1 MKPMNCLF
9 LFAFLLSLTLLGQA
23 AERPNVILMMADDLG
38 YETLSA
44 NEGRIRARR
53 GERLHARFHQPEKGE
68 KEQTGKMISFRLINY
83 HE

>member
-1 MKPMNCLF
+1 MKTPNTLL
-9 LFAFLLSLTLLGQA
+9 LFAFLLSLAVLGQA

-53 GERLHARFHQPEKGE
+53 GERLHARFHQREKGE

>member
-1 MKPMNCLF
+1 MKTPNIPF
-9 LFAFLLSLTLLGQA
+9 LFTVLLCLALPGQA
-23 AERPNVILMMADDLG
+23 AERPNVILMMADDMG

-53 GERLHARFHQPEKGE
+53 GERLHARFHQPEQGE
-68 KEQTGKMISFRLINY
+68 KEQTGKMISFRPITY